1 MFLDLDHFKSLNDR
15 HGHEVGDGL
24 LREVAHRFNA
34 CVREVDTVAR
44 FGGDEF
50 VVLLADLQAD
60 RGRSSAQA
68 ALIAEKIRL
77 TLQQPYA
84 LRVQRKGHAALTL
97 EHQGSA
103 SIGVVVIDQA
113 DASQEDILKWADLA
127 MYQAKDAG
135 RNAIRFHEAVQP
147 IEP

>member
-1 MFLDLDHFKSLNDR
+1 MRL
-15 HGHEVGDGL
+15 GDGGAE
-24 LREVAHRFNA
+24 R
-34 CVREVDTVAR
+34 
-44 FGGDEF
+44 GG
-50 VVLLADLQAD
+50 
-60 RGRSSAQA
+60 SSGQA

-84 LRVQRKGHAALTL
+84 LRVQRKGHAALTH

-103 SIGVVVIDQA
+103 SIGVVVIDHA

-135 RNAIRFHEAVQP
+135 RNAIRLHEAVQP
-147 IEP
+147 IAP